1 MKAIVACVL
10 PGVAA
15 PIVGAP
21 GTVYGVTVTVPDA
34 ALGPAALV
42 ATTEQVYAVPL
53 VNPVTVSGEAG
64 PVAVAVA
71 APAVHVTV

>member
-1 MKAIVACVL
+1 M
-10 PGVAA
+10 
-15 PIVGAP
+15 
-21 GTVYGVTVTVPDA
+21 YGVTVTVPDA

-64 PVAVAVA
+64 PVAVKP
-71 APAVHVTV
+71 PALHVTV

>member
-1 MKAIVACVL
+1 M

-64 PVAVAVA
+64 PVAVKP
-71 APAVHVTV
+71 PALHVTV